1 MYDKNWYKNLNKS
14 KLTPPSWVFGVV
26 WPILYLLL
34 SVFFILFL
42 KDEKCKGICM
52 PLILFGLQI
61 LLNFMWTTVFF
72 RLRKLVIAL
81 IMIIIILGLTVIT
94 FVQMQEINKNI
105 SYLLVPYMLW
115 LSLATYLNI
124 YIVMNN

>member
-1 MYDKNWYKNLNKS
+1 MYDKSWYKNLNKS
-14 KLTPPSWVFGVV
+14 KLTPPSWIFGVV

-34 SVFFILFL
+34 SVFFILL
-42 KDEKCKGICM
+42 LRDEKCKGICN
-52 PLILFGLQI
+52 PLILFGIQI